1 MSFCSNCGAPIEEG
15 QRFCANCGTPVA
27 APITRENTQP
37 EQEAVNPEAASQQ
50 ENINPENAFQTENEQ
65 PENFAQQE
73 NPQPET
79 QQVMIPQPVS
89 GKFPIRKRSLA
100 TCIILSLITC
110 GIYGLYWYYCLI
122 EDMRT
127 VTGEQEDMSPAMT
140 VFVTVITCGVY
151 GWIWL
156 YRAGDKIDKLRQAR
170 GESSSSLAIIYAL
183 LAVMA
188 LSIVDYCLIQ
198 DEFNKLAED

>member
-1 MSFCSNCGAPIEEG
+1 MSFCSNCGAPLEEG

-27 APITRENTQP
+27 APVTKENPQP
-37 EQEAVNPEAASQQ
+37 EQEAVNH
-50 ENINPENAFQTENEQ
+50 ENAQ

-79 QQVMIPQPVS
+79 QQIIVPQPVFA
-89 GKFPIRKRSLA
+89 KFPIRKRSLA
-100 TCIILSLITC
+100 TCIVLSLITC

-140 VFVTVITCGVY
+140 VFVTVITCGIY

-156 YRAGDKIDKLRQAR
+156 YRAGDKIDKLRQSR

-188 LSIVDYCLIQ
+188 LPIVAYCLIQ
-198 DEFNKLAED
+198 DEFNKIAED